1 MQLSQLMHS
10 YTYHNK
16 CKINCIP
23 YKLKK
28 KPAIL
33 KYYYINNIYYTLS
46 IILQINYDLIYMYLY
61 VK

>member
-1 MQLSQLMHS
+1 MKMYPIYATFTTDAFIT

-33 KYYYINNIYYTLS
+33 KYYYINNT
-46 IILQINYDLIYMYLY
+46 ILYL
-61 VK
+61 